1 MPTRPTSA
9 ELAALQGALAAEH
22 AAVYGYG
29 VVGARLSGAQRARA
43 TAGYQ
48 AHLARRDALEQQIS
62 AAGAAPVAA
71 SAGYELPFPVT
82 DAASAVR
89 LAAVLE
95 ERLAAVYANAVQAA
109 TGALRTEAAGYLQDA
124 AVRAIDWRG
133 GSVPFPGLPERS
145 VTGPAS
151 ASAAPSHG

>member
-1 MPTRPTSA
+1 MPGLTSA

-29 VVGARLSGAQRARA
+29 VVGAQLSGARRARA

-48 AHLARRDALEQQIS
+48 AHLDRRDALERQLT
-62 AAGAAPVAA
+62 AAGATPVAA
-71 SAGYELPFPVT
+71 SAGYELPFPVA
-82 DAASAVR
+82 DAPSAVR

-124 AVRAIDWRG
+124 ALRAADWRG
-133 GSVPFPGLPERS
+133 GSTAFPGLPERS
-145 VTGPAS
+145 AGPSPSAS
-151 ASAAPSHG
+151 ASSSHG